1 MHLNSRNFSC
11 PEQSACILLSLLL
24 PLPVC
29 SSWITGNWPP
39 QKAHHAASQDVHKN
53 TLLPSFFSAQ
63 IEQREGD
70 SWFLINHDITSRA
83 LTKQHEAENN
93 NINLI
98 QGRKLR
104 PEILQSSEQVHQQS
118 LKSDLSHHI
127 PFSGKRSW
135 KLVERTVV
143 GFVGSHIAL
152 EQSLSSDG
160 FSDLCCMRDPNSLS

>member
-63 IEQREGD
+63 IEQREIHD
-70 SWFLINHDITSRA
+70 FLSIVI
-83 LTKQHEAENN
+83 LPQELWQNN
-93 NINLI
+93 NITLI
-98 QGRKLR
+98 QRRKLS